1 MIERKPTAEG
11 HLRVVA
17 NVEGEVEIR
26 VRPGQMVYGGQMLAV
41 VEGDSQLE
49 SHASRADAEI
59 VEILVATGAEVPRGT
74 LLMTIRTVDEE

>member
-1 MIERKPTAEG
+1 MIDRSPTAEG

-26 VRPGQMVYGGQMLAV
+26 VRPGQMVYGGQILAI
-41 VEGDSQLE
+41 VEGDKQLE
-49 SHASRADAEI
+49 SHASRSDAEI

-74 LLMTIRTVDEE
+74 LLMTILPAAEE